1 MPKTYDNLFDE
12 ISCFS
17 RLRRS
22 FYKAAKAK
30 FTRTA
35 IAKFSTKLEQN
46 LLEISEQLKNEQ
58 YSFGK
63 YRSFYIA
70 EPKLRLIESACF
82 RDRVVHHSLHRSL
95 EPIFDAQFYDH
106 SYACRSGRGHHKA
119 VLLLQKWMRATPDQ
133 YYLKCD
139 IRKFFPSID
148 REILL
153 QILGKTLVDQKLMRC
168 LNRLIH
174 QAPRSG
180 IPIGNLTSQLFAN
193 IYLNELDQFI
203 KRKLRVGKYI
213 RYMDDFIMIFETYE
227 LALAAKSQIE
237 EFLAVKLKL
246 TMSPNKVLIG
256 KNQLGVAF
264 LGFVLTPKSVRL
276 RGIFF
281 RRMKKKITIAKNK
294 ELLNI
299 RGRNGLSPILNCL
312 NAYLGHIR
320 YCTNYLSLKEE
331 LKKHDFGLFKEIGK
345 EI

>member
-12 ISCFS
+12 ISSFP

-22 FYKAAKAK
+22 FYMAAKAK

-35 IAKFSTKLEQN
+35 ITKFSTKLEQN
-46 LLEISEQLKNEQ
+46 LLEISDQLKNEE

-70 EPKLRLIESACF
+70 EPKIRLIESACF

-119 VLLLQKWMRATPDQ
+119 VLLLQKWMRTTPEQ

-168 LNRLIH
+168 LDRLIH

-203 KRKLRVGKYI
+203 KRRLRIRKYV
-213 RYMDDFIMIFETYE
+213 RYMDDFIMIFETHDA
-227 LALAAKSQIE
+227 ALVAKSQIE
-237 EFLAVKLKL
+237 EFLILKLKL
-246 TMSPNKVLIG
+246 TMSPHKVLIG

-264 LGFVLTPKSVRL
+264 LGFFLTPRSIRL
-276 RGIFF
+276 RGTFF
-281 RRMKKKITIAKNK
+281 RRMKKKIIVAKNK

-312 NAYLGHIR
+312 YAYLGHIR
-320 YCTNYLSLKEE
+320 YCTHYHFLKGE
-331 LKKHDFGLFKEIGK
+331 LKKHDLGLFRDLGK